1 MENVPRKNS
10 RDGDENMHVGL
21 VGAGRIGAFHAG
33 VLAASPLVDAVTIS
47 DVDAARAEAVAR
59 KLNASFASSPDDMV
73 AGGVDALVIAA
84 ATPAH
89 AALIHLAAG
98 AGLPAFCEKPIALD
112 LETTDAVLD
121 HVRAAG
127 TLLQIGFQRRFDP
140 GYIAAREAV
149 LSGSVGDLLLLR
161 AAGHDPEPPP
171 EDYVAV
177 SGGIWRDLHVHDFDV
192 LPWVAGCEIVEV
204 YADGAAGAEL
214 FRRYDDVD
222 RAAAVLK
229 FEGGLLG
236 VLTGSRYDPLGYD
249 IRLEVLGSR
258 DSIAVGLD
266 DRTAL
271 RSVEPGAAPANRG
284 HRDFLERF
292 QGAYQA
298 ELETFLARVS
308 DGGESPVSGE
318 DARRALCVALAADR
332 SRREHRPVR
341 VEEIG

>member
-1 MENVPRKNS
+1 
-10 RDGDENMHVGL
+10 MHVGL

-33 VLAASPLVDAVTIS
+33 VLAASPLVDAVTIA
-47 DVDAARAEAVAR
+47 DADRARAEAVAR
-59 KLNASFASSPDDMV
+59 GLNARFAGSAEEVVDC
-73 AGGVDALVIAA
+73 GVDALVIAA
-84 ATPAH
+84 STTAH
-89 AALIHLAAG
+89 APLIHLAAG
-98 AGLPAFCEKPIALD
+98 AGLPAFCEKPISLD
-112 LETTDAVLD
+112 LETTDAVLN
-121 HVRAAG
+121 HVKAAG

-149 LSGSVGDLLLLR
+149 LTGRVGDVLLLR
-161 AAGHDPEPPP
+161 AAGHDATPPP
-171 EDYVAV
+171 EHYIAA

-192 LPWVAGCEIVEV
+192 LPWVVGREIVEV
-204 YADGAAGAEL
+204 YAAGAAVAEL
-214 FRRYDDVD
+214 FSRYDDLD

-229 FEGGLLG
+229 FDGGLLG

-271 RSVEPGAAPANRG
+271 RSVEPGAEPAHRG
-284 HRDFLERF
+284 HRDFIERF
-292 QGAYQA
+292 QGAYRA
-298 ELETFLARVS
+298 ELETFLSRVG
-308 DGGESPVSGE
+308 DGGESPCSGE

-332 SRREHRPVR
+332 SCREHRPVR